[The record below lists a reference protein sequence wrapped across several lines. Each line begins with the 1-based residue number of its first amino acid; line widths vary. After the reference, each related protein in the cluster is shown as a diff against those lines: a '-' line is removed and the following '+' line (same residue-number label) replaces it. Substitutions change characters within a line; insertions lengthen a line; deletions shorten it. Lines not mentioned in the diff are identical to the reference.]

1 MDSCFLLLPLYTM
14 QGVYVTG
21 IYMICIR
28 EASRT
33 YMIYIYIYIFFFYY
47 IDVITLDEFEAPN

>member
-21 IYMICIR
+21 IYIICIR
-28 EASRT
+28 T
-33 YMIYIYIYIFFFYY
+33 YIYIFIYTYFYY

>member
-1 MDSCFLLLPLYTM
+1 MDSCFLLLPLYTI

-28 EASRT
+28 T
-33 YMIYIYIYIFFFYY
+33 YMIYIYFYY